1 MTYEKFKLIHS
12 ELIMSVQYIEQ
23 DLRIIYALVK
33 DGEYCKNLDDVEEC
47 SLGMILWG
55 VKEAD
60 EANDAF
66 KMSDADYELIDN
78 IRELRNYWC
87 HQCYL
92 DFHYIEDPEEHE
104 IAFQTVARRLHGDET
119 RVYELQQKV
128 EKLRIAT
135 EKKFAD
141 KICTAE
147 KHSSVTASGTKTSR

>member
-33 DGEYCKNLDDVEEC
+33 EGEYCKNLEDMKDC
-47 SLGMILWG
+47 SLGLILLS

-60 EANDAF
+60 EENDAF
-66 KMSDADYELIDN
+66 RLSDEDYKLIND

-87 HQCYL
+87 HECYL
-92 DFHYIEDPEEHE
+92 DFHYIEDPAEHE
-104 IAFQTVARRLHGDET
+104 VAFQMVANRLHKDET

-135 EKKFAD
+135 QKKFSD
-141 KICTAE
+141 KICGDGN
-147 KHSSVTASGTKTSR
+147 HSHG